1 MIRKFYLENEYGQ
14 RWDLNNP
21 TTGLLVNP
29 SGLGYEMEYSYSRI
43 GHSFVQNY
51 LKDKLQKMTGTLVF
65 SGELAYKNYAA
76 CTQFVNSA
84 KVIKLVYMTDAGEY
98 YRNVDV
104 VKIGKSELTEN
115 RTLEPDITF
124 VCKGLFYSN
133 QTDRFIVSRT
143 EGEMRWD
150 FTWPVR
156 FKDYDSRS
164 MFISNNGH
172 VPAAIQIE
180 ICGYCENPSV
190 VVKQGDEEVYR
201 LYLPITLQVGEVIY
215 YSSLDGELYCYKI
228 DADGNETNLA
238 DILDINNANFF
249 KLPIGES
256 RLEIS
261 SDTGALNQI
270 VLAIYRF
277 YRAV

>member
-21 TTGLLVNP
+21 ATGLLTNP
-29 SGLGYEMEYSYSRI
+29 NGLGYEMEYSYSRI
-43 GHSFVQNY
+43 GHSFVKNY
-51 LKDKLQKMTGTLVF
+51 LKDKQQKITGTLVF
-65 SGELAYKNYAA
+65 GGESPYRSYAA
-76 CTQFVNSA
+76 CVQFVNEAQSV
-84 KVIKLVYMTDAGEY
+84 KFVYTTDAGEY

-104 VKIGKSELTEN
+104 VKIEKTELTME
-115 RTLEPDITF
+115 RTLEPDITLM
-124 VCKGLFYSN
+124 CKGLFYSN

-156 FKDYDSRS
+156 FKDYDSRN

-172 VPAAIQIE
+172 VPAAMQME
-180 ICGYCENPSV
+180 IYGYCENPSV
-190 VVKQGDEEVYR
+190 IVRQGNQELYR
-201 LYLPITLQVGEVIY
+201 LTLPIKLQAGEVVY
-215 YSSLDGELYCYKI
+215 YSSLDGDLYCYKV
-228 DADGNETNLA
+228 DTEGNETNLA

>member
-21 TTGLLVNP
+21 ATGLLIKPN
-29 SGLGYEMEYSYSRI
+29 GLGYEMEYSYSRI
-43 GHSFVQNY
+43 GHSFVKKY
-51 LKDKLQKMTGTLVF
+51 LRDKQKKITGTMVF
-65 SGELAYKNYAA
+65 GGESPYKGYAA
-76 CTQFVNSA
+76 FAQFVNAS
-84 KVIKLVYMTDAGEY
+84 KSIKFVYATDAGEY
-98 YRNVDV
+98 NRYVDIV
-104 VKIGKSELTEN
+104 TLGKSELTEEQ
-115 RTLEPDITF
+115 TLEPEVAF

-150 FTWPVR
+150 FTWPVQ
-156 FKDYDSRS
+156 FKDYDSRN

-172 VPAAIQIE
+172 VPASIQMDIY
-180 ICGYCENPSV
+180 GYCENPSV
-190 VVKQGDEEVYR
+190 VVRQGNEE
-201 LYLPITLQVGEVIY
+201 LYKLSLPIALQEGEVIH
-215 YSSLDGELYCYKI
+215 YSSLDGELYCYKV
-228 DADGNETNLA
+228 DEEGNETNLA
-238 DILDINNANFF
+238 DVLDINNTNFF
-249 KLPIGES
+249 KLPVGEC

-261 SDTGALNQI
+261 SDTGVLNQI